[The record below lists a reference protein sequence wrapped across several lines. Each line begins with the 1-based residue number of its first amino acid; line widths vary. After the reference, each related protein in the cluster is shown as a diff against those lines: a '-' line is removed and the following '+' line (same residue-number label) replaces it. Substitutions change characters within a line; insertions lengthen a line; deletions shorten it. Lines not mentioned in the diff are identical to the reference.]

1 VFLEYNMSSSLR
13 DIGLEKIRTYD
24 SAPMAHDFIPM
35 TTDAPHVETA
45 PLAKN
50 NNSLAE
56 NFGTEPTINENG
68 ENL

>member
-1 VFLEYNMSSSLR
+1 M
-13 DIGLEKIRTYD
+13 T
-24 SAPMAHDFIPM
+24 HDFISM

-50 NNSLAE
+50 NNSLAK